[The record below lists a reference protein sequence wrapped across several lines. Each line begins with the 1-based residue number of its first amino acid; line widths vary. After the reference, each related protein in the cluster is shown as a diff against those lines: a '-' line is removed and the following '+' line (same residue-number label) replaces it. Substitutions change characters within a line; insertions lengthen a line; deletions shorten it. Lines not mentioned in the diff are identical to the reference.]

1 MLLAFVRLVKVGFV
15 MALTHHTDLDP
26 KTEKPLSSTLGENPA
41 AKTKGE
47 SRIKWPKSVASHGNG
62 LIISTSFQVV
72 SSGVKKYL
80 RSL

>member
-47 SRIKWPKSVASHGNG
+47 SRIKWLHLVASHGNN
-62 LIISTSFQVV
+62 LILPET
-72 SSGVKKYL
+72 Y
-80 RSL
+80 

>member
-1 MLLAFVRLVKVGFV
+1 

-47 SRIKWPKSVASHGNG
+47 SRIKWPIFVASHGNERNISNANG
-62 LIISTSFQVV
+62 LVKRFKNDTV
-72 SSGVKKYL
+72 SL
-80 RSL
+80 LDM